1 MGNPTIVKEDA
12 MLTCSFCG
20 LDQDAVKCLLAGP
33 GVNICDQC
41 IGVGVRVIATR
52 DALEKPVQ
60 SPDGWVNTDDDAL
73 LAEIAAT
80 SALLDKTRS
89 TLQSQVAELRRRQ
102 VGWDAIGAALGLS
115 RQVVL
120 ERFC

>member
-1 MGNPTIVKEDA
+1 MGNPTVIKEDA

-20 LDQDAVKCLLAGP
+20 LDQNAVTCLLAGP

-60 SPDGWVNTDDDAL
+60 SPDDWVETDDDAL
-73 LAEIAAT
+73 LAEVAAT

-89 TLQSQVAELRRRQ
+89 NLQSQVVELRRRKID
-102 VGWDAIGAALGLS
+102 WDAISAALGLS
-115 RQVVL
+115 RQAAL
-120 ERFC
+120 ERFS